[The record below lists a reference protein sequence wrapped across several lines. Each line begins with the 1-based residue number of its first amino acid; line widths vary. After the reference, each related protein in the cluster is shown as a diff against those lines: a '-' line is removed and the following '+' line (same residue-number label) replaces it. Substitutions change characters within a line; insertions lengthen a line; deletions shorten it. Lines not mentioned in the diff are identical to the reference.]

1 MQKLNEFNINNAS
14 NDVQISIIIP
24 TKNRLVTL
32 KHTLKTVLNDNYQS
46 LKVYI
51 SIQKKILA
59 CQIIGSLGFQKLK
72 VDMFQF

>member
-1 MQKLNEFNINNAS
+1 MQKLNEFNINNTS

-46 LKVYI
+46 HWLNRLVT
-51 SIQKKILA
+51 
-59 CQIIGSLGFQKLK
+59 
-72 VDMFQF
+72 

>member
-1 MQKLNEFNINNAS
+1 MQKLNEFNINNTS

-24 TKNRLVTL
+24 TKNRLVTF

-51 SIQKKILA
+51 IDNNSSDETENYVKNINT
-59 CQIIGSLGFQKLK
+59 F
-72 VDMFQF
+72 